1 MNLLELFIG
10 AAIAMVV
17 LANVYM
23 YTIHNTSTAGWS
35 SAEVA
40 LFGIL
45 GILGIVAIVRG
56 LGFM

>member
-10 AAIAMVV
+10 AAIAVVV

-23 YTIHNTSTAGWS
+23 STIHGTNTSGWS

-45 GILGIVAIVRG
+45 GILGIVAIIRG

>member
-10 AAIAMVV
+10 AAIAIVV

-23 YTIHNTSTAGWS
+23 STYKGVSTAGWTT
-35 SAEVA
+35 AEIA
-40 LFGIL
+40 LWGIL